1 MSANVKLTIDGQE
14 IVVPAGTTVYDAARL
29 HGIAIPTLC
38 HQQNENP
45 VGVCR
50 LCVVDVG
57 ARVYAA
63 SCVRGCDANMKVQT
77 STPEVK
83 AARKTLVELLMADH
97 PSPCLR
103 QQHSGDCELEAL
115 AKQYGVS
122 EPRFPR
128 RQNMPPQDDTS
139 LSIMVDHSACILC
152 DRCIRGCAE
161 IRHNNIIARAGKGY
175 GAGIAFDASQ
185 PMGTSNCVSCGEC
198 MVSCPTGA
206 LTNKKLVGQKLE
218 HGVAPDVTE
227 LTRMPV
233 FKGVS
238 GTFLELNKG
247 AIVVRAFKAGE
258 TIFKEGEFGST
269 AFYLT
274 EGTVEVFLNSPR
286 AHVHSAGGSSG
297 LFSRLTSSLLPRR
310 EHQRED
316 ENMHRE
322 FISIDAPVDL
332 AYDNPVAELHE
343 GDLFGEMTCMSFYP
357 RSATVRAKTNVIA
370 LEMLRNVLDVLQ
382 KNKTFRAEL
391 ESKYRARALET
402 HLRSVPIFSA
412 LTKEFIDFLRDRV
425 ELVRFS
431 PGEVIFRQGDEADAF
446 YLVRIGFV
454 KVTERYPGGDL
465 VLAYLSKGNYF
476 GEIALLGK
484 GTRTATCT
492 ALDHCEVVRIRK
504 EDFHEMLAKFP
515 SIALNLRKVADE
527 RLQENKERFRQVTTV
542 PVDQF
547 LAQGL
552 MEAQSLLVLD
562 LDKCTRCDQCV
573 KACADS
579 HDGVTRLIRDGL
591 HFDRFLIAT
600 SCRQCRDPL
609 CMVGCPVGAIR
620 RRNSLEVIIEDW
632 CIGCGACANNCPYG
646 NINIQEFVAEG
657 ATAGLDA
664 AGEAQQTLKKA
675 SVVRKA
681 TSCNLCHDYPEPN
694 CVYACPHDAA
704 HRVSPAEFFSKMVV
718 EKSVRS
724 RASEASTG
732 RKN

>member
-227 LTRMPV
+227 L
-233 FKGVS
+233 KIG
-238 GTFLELNKG
+238 
-247 AIVVRAFKAGE
+247 
-258 TIFKEGEFGST
+258 
-269 AFYLT
+269 
-274 EGTVEVFLNSPR
+274 R
-286 AHVHSAGGSSG
+286 AHV
-297 LFSRLTSSLLPRR
+297 
-310 EHQRED
+310 
-316 ENMHRE
+316 
-322 FISIDAPVDL
+322 
-332 AYDNPVAELHE
+332 
-343 GDLFGEMTCMSFYP
+343 
-357 RSATVRAKTNVIA
+357 
-370 LEMLRNVLDVLQ
+370 
-382 KNKTFRAEL
+382 
-391 ESKYRARALET
+391 
-402 HLRSVPIFSA
+402 
-412 LTKEFIDFLRDRV
+412 
-425 ELVRFS
+425 
-431 PGEVIFRQGDEADAF
+431 
-446 YLVRIGFV
+446 
-454 KVTERYPGGDL
+454 
-465 VLAYLSKGNYF
+465 
-476 GEIALLGK
+476 
-484 GTRTATCT
+484 
-492 ALDHCEVVRIRK
+492 
-504 EDFHEMLAKFP
+504 
-515 SIALNLRKVADE
+515 
-527 RLQENKERFRQVTTV
+527 
-542 PVDQF
+542 
-547 LAQGL
+547 
-552 MEAQSLLVLD
+552 
-562 LDKCTRCDQCV
+562 
-573 KACADS
+573 
-579 HDGVTRLIRDGL
+579 
-591 HFDRFLIAT
+591 
-600 SCRQCRDPL
+600 
-609 CMVGCPVGAIR
+609 
-620 RRNSLEVIIEDW
+620 
-632 CIGCGACANNCPYG
+632 
-646 NINIQEFVAEG
+646 
-657 ATAGLDA
+657 
-664 AGEAQQTLKKA
+664 
-675 SVVRKA
+675 
-681 TSCNLCHDYPEPN
+681 
-694 CVYACPHDAA
+694 
-704 HRVSPAEFFSKMVV
+704 
-718 EKSVRS
+718 
-724 RASEASTG
+724 
-732 RKN
+732 